1 LGGIAT
7 GRRLIDDWPSS
18 AALSRLSPR
27 APRTAALAVAVNT
40 LARPRCG
47 PRAASR
53 RAFRHPAALPA
64 EPLGVEVLAAIKYAR
79 GGLGRLHEWDAR
91 LETSAIAVLAYLWRR
106 GRGERWAGCHGS
118 ARYGCSLAQ
127 LVIGLAPIT
136 GWRGIPDR
144 GDEQAI
150 ARFVKRHRKSVQRW
164 LDWLSLAG
172 LVSHTPQ
179 QDEEGFWW
187 RTIIELHPIPQLP
200 AELLPKAVDRR
211 AGWPARER
219 RRNARGRLRN
229 LTAILRRARLTKAQ
243 RRSRAI
249 ARRRELA
256 RHAERQ
262 RVRAQVADGLA
273 DAAKTH
279 VTHPF
284 GASTTSRSSL
294 EEIPQDEAFNRGLTG
309 APAQFSEIVNALQT
323 STTGSEETGARPG
336 EELRWAVYNE
346 VKGRRFE
353 RTDEEWAP
361 FLRSPAQRLEQLIAW
376 PQSTPLPR
384 WRLIEAWT
392 VAAHGPYMAVAGGF
406 RLAFWSEDA
415 RHHGPRL
422 DRALARYARYADA
435 RPASFPAG
443 PVAAFARFLAEQTP
457 CQNGPEHGM
466 AYDVQRFNELTK
478 QMSAYAHYTRDKH
491 LEHAAARARR
501 RERALK
507 LAEQLNSQLRL
518 RFRTDD
524 NSQGGRLRVAFELLN
539 SDYPAHQAAGRQLYA
554 QAKRAERL
562 IERDQR
568 LRAGQ
573 HPGNADGRYRAACT
587 HAERWGVQPPP
598 GQWTA

>member
-1 LGGIAT
+1 LAVSLT
-7 GRRLIDDWPSS
+7 TSRNGRR
-18 AALSRLSPR
+18 
-27 APRTAALAVAVNT
+27 
-40 LARPRCG
+40 G
-47 PRAASR
+47 PRAATR
-53 RAFRHPAALPA
+53 RAFRHPADLPH
-64 EPLGVEVLAAIKYAR
+64 EPVGVEVLAAIKYAR
-79 GGLGRLHEWDAR
+79 GRLGRLHEWDAR

-106 GRGERWAGCHGS
+106 GRGEKWAGCHGS

-127 LVIGLAPIT
+127 LVIGLAPIM

-144 GDEQAI
+144 GNERAI

-200 AELLPKAVDRR
+200 AELLHEAVDRR

-219 RRNARGRLRN
+219 RRNARGRRRN

-279 VTHPF
+279 VTHPS

-294 EEIPQDEAFNRGLTG
+294 GEISQDEVLNRRLTG
-309 APAQFSEIVNALQT
+309 EPARSSKIASALQT
-323 STTGSEETGARPG
+323 STTGNEETVTRPG

-346 VKGRRFE
+346 VKSRRFE
-353 RTDEEWAP
+353 RTDEEWAS
-361 FLRSPAQRLEQLIAW
+361 FLRSPAHRLEQLLIW
-376 PQSTPLPR
+376 PQNRPLPR

-415 RHHGPRL
+415 WHHGPRL

-435 RPASFPAG
+435 RPAGFPAG
-443 PVAAFARFLAEQTP
+443 PVAAFARFLAEHTP
-457 CQNGPEHGM
+457 RQNGPEHGM

-491 LEHAAARARR
+491 LEHAAARAHQ

-518 RFRTDD
+518 RFRTGDD
-524 NSQGGRLRVAFELLN
+524 SPGGRLRIAFELLD

-562 IERDQR
+562 LERDQR

-573 HPGNADGRYRAACT
+573 HPGNTDGRYRAACT
-587 HAERWGVQPPP
+587 HAKRWGLQMPP
-598 GQWTA
+598 GPWTA